1 MNALA
6 GLRTPA
12 DAGRAEFRLRT
23 LTPLYTGGIGQQGE
37 HIHPSN
43 LLGGVR
49 RFSCL
54 LAAAIGDAGFEAAVW
69 GRAGDARSDPSAK
82 GVACIWDL
90 SALRE
95 SRLKPTVNWPRAD
108 NQNRPGGW
116 RFNVA
121 HAGALTLGLTR
132 RAISDAHWQLL
143 LLALRIQIRHATFGA
158 KDQHGLGVLGCDEWP
173 EVEPLVRVAGRPLTD
188 RPGLD
193 RAFFAELQF
202 DAPPPTLDAD
212 YGQAIE
218 DGLRLRELLRSLFRV
233 DLPDKPTDVEKRQA
247 AAETD
252 LRHYLFGH
260 LAPKQSESW
269 GSAIN
274 VSALYRRA
282 DGNAGLRVWGLM
294 PHTCINRDRH
304 ANDRPSDNQLAK
316 ALNRIH
322 ACLQQALPFAHMKA
336 RPCHLAVWEDGR
348 VHAAGLV
355 AWINHL
361 AGV

>member
-54 LAAAIGDAGFEAAVW
+54 LAAAIGDAGFEADVW
-69 GRAGDARSDPSAK
+69 GRAGDARSEPAAK
-82 GVACIWDL
+82 GVACGWDIGL
-90 SALRE
+90 LRE
-95 SRLKPTVNWPRAD
+95 CKLRPTVNWPRSD
-108 NQNRPGGW
+108 DKNRPGGW

-158 KDQHGLGVLGCDEWP
+158 KDQHGLGVLGCDDLP
-173 EVEPLVRVAGRPLTD
+173 AVEPLARVISPPLTD

-212 YGQAIE
+212 YGKAIE
-218 DGLRLRELLRSLFRV
+218 DGLRLREVLRGEFRRT
-233 DLPDKPTDVEKRQA
+233 P
-247 AAETD
+247 AEAE
-252 LRHYLFGH
+252 LRHYLFGE
-260 LAPKQSESW
+260 LNRW
-269 GSAIN
+269 GSAVN

-282 DGNAGLRVWGLM
+282 DGKAGLRVWGVL
-294 PHTCINRDRH
+294 PHTQSVSGGI
-304 ANDRPSDNQLAK
+304 AK
-316 ALNRIH
+316 DLNAAVERIRTR
-322 ACLQQALPFAHMKA
+322 LQQPAFEHMKA
-336 RPCHLAVWEDGR
+336 RPCRLAVWENGR
-348 VHAAGLV
+348 TNAAGLV